1 VTTFITQKMTPT
13 GGMDPQQQ
21 KVMNLMMPVMLGVI
35 SWNLSSGLCLYWI
48 IGNIMAMLM
57 QVGMNRTSMG
67 AEMRQI
73 AEKRARK
80 QALKKA

>member
-1 VTTFITQKMTPT
+1 
-13 GGMDPQQQ
+13 
-21 KVMNLMMPVMLGVI
+21 
-35 SWNLSSGLCLYWI
+35 
-48 IGNIMAMLM
+48 M